1 MIMNLSSHRISQH
14 ASRPSLCASS
24 KFFSKFR
31 LMQSVMPVLLGL
43 SVASSACAA
52 TDQENFSVSSTAG
65 NTLEV
70 ANLGEFDRPW
80 AMSFLP
86 TGELLVTEKDGRLW
100 MVRASSTEGNS
111 SFATVAPE
119 EIERVE
125 VSGLPEV
132 RAGGQG
138 GLGDVV
144 VHPDYDENGY
154 IYISYV
160 EREDG
165 VSGAAVI
172 RARLDLSNPDSPRL
186 ADQQDIWRQVP
197 KVSGEGHYGY
207 RLAFSADNYLYITSG
222 ERQKF
227 DPAQDMQMNLGKL
240 IRLFDDGSV
249 PADNPWADEG
259 GVAAQFWS
267 IGHRNPLGLAFA
279 EDGQLWEHEMGP
291 RGGDEFNRIVAG
303 ANYGYP
309 LVSNGSHYD
318 GSPIPDHDTR
328 ADLQAPGTSW
338 SPVISPSGLVIYS
351 GERYANWN
359 GTALMGGLS
368 SQSLVRVSLG
378 ENVSEIERYEMGHRI
393 REVEQDIDGI
403 VYLLEDG
410 PDGRLLR
417 LSMP

>member
-1 MIMNLSSHRISQH
+1 MIMNLSNHRN
-14 ASRPSLCASS
+14 SRYALRPLICGSS
-24 KFFSKFR
+24 KFFSKLS

-52 TDQENFSVSSTAG
+52 TDQETFSVSSTAG

-70 ANLGEFDRPW
+70 ASIAEFNRPW

-100 MVRASSTEGNS
+100 MVRASSAENNR

-144 VHPDYDENGY
+144 VHPDYAENGY

-160 EREDG
+160 EREG
-165 VSGAAVI
+165 GLSGAAVI
-172 RARLDLSNPDSPRL
+172 RARLDLSDPDSPRL
-186 ADQQDIWRQVP
+186 VDQQDIWKQVP
-197 KVSGEGHYGY
+197 KVSGEGHYGH
-207 RLAFSADNYLYITSG
+207 RLAFSADDYLYITSG

-249 PADNPWADEG
+249 PTDNPWADQG

-328 ADLQAPGTSW
+328 ADLQAPETSW

-351 GERYANWN
+351 GERYADWE

-378 ENVSEIERYEMGHRI
+378 ESVSEIERYNMGHRI
-393 REVEQDIDGI
+393 REVEQDIDDV